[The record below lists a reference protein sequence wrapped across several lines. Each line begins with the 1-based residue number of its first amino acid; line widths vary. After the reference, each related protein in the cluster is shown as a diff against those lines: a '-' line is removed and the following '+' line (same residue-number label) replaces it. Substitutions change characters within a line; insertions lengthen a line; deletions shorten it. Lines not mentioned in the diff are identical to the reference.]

1 MEFTIIDGINLT
13 FSAILM
19 VAFTLTLIMFCIQYV
34 SKLVEKYEQVQAVL
48 RQTEGANESTPSQ
61 PYPSESSNTLSK
73 KTLFEEDK
81 LARVAVL
88 TALAHASEDEP
99 DKRFEVVSVIK
110 K

>member
-13 FSAILM
+13 VSAILM
-19 VAFTLTLIMFCIQYV
+19 VAFTLILIMFCIQYV
-34 SKLVEKYEQVQAVL
+34 SKLVEKYDRVQDVL
-48 RQTEGANESTPSQ
+48 QQSEGANKSTPSQ
-61 PYPSESSNTLSK
+61 LYPSATSNTLSK

-99 DKRFEVVSVIK
+99 DKRFEVVSVNK

>member
-1 MEFTIIDGINLT
+1 MALKTPNRGYADFAHVPGAL
-13 FSAILM
+13 A
-19 VAFTLTLIMFCIQYV
+19 
-34 SKLVEKYEQVQAVL
+34 AVFWS
-48 RQTEGANESTPSQ
+48 NKSTPSQ
-61 PYPSESSNTLSK
+61 LYPSATSNTLSK

-99 DKRFEVVSVIK
+99 DKRFEVVSLIK

>member
-13 FSAILM
+13 VSAILM
-19 VAFTLTLIMFCIQYV
+19 VAFTLILIMFCIQYV
-34 SKLVEKYEQVQAVL
+34 SKLVEKYEQVQEVL
-48 RQTEGANESTPSQ
+48 QQTERANKSTPSQ
-61 PYPSESSNTLSK
+61 SYPSESSNTLSK